1 VSRIIFD
8 PAAEAEVIEAAS
20 FYEGEHAGSGA
31 RFLESVKA
39 ACEIVLEYPEI
50 GERRFGARCKRLL
63 RYEYYLCYQ
72 QIPGGIYIAAI
83 AHQKR
88 KPGFWIGRR
97 LR

>member
-50 GERRFGARCKRLL
+50 GERRFGARCNDCFDTSTTSAISRF
-63 RYEYYLCYQ
+63 R
-72 QIPGGIYIAAI
+72 AA
-83 AHQKR
+83 
-88 KPGFWIGRR
+88 FTSRR
-97 LR
+97 